1 MGNYLDN
8 EHQDSAANPLEV
20 RQRLQ
25 ERLQVLQ
32 TEEHDTVKPLSLLEK
47 SGDPGRTRTYNP
59 RLRRP
64 VLYPVELRGLA
75 IGSKI

>member
-8 EHQDSAANPLEV
+8 EHEDSADDTPEV
-20 RQRLQ
+20 RQVRQ
-25 ERLQVLQ
+25 S
-32 TEEHDTVKPLSLLEK
+32 EEQDTVKPLSLLEK
-47 SGDPGRTRTYNP
+47 PGDPGRTRTYNP

-75 IGSKI
+75 INHNS

>member
-8 EHQDSAANPLEV
+8 ENQDSADDTPEV
-20 RQRLQ
+20 RQVRQ
-25 ERLQVLQ
+25 GVRQVRQSDL
-32 TEEHDTVKPLSLLEK
+32 ENTVKPLPLLEK
-47 SGDPGRTRTYNP
+47 PGDPGRTRTYNP

-75 IGSKI
+75 INHNS

>member
-8 EHQDSAANPLEV
+8 EHEDSADDTPEV
-20 RQRLQ
+20 RQVRQ
-25 ERLQVLQ
+25 EVRQVRQ
-32 TEEHDTVKPLSLLEK
+32 SEEQDTVKPLSLLEK
-47 SGDPGRTRTYNP
+47 PGDPGRTRTYNP

-75 IGSKI
+75 INHNS

>member
-8 EHQDSAANPLEV
+8 EHEDLAGDLHEV

-32 TEEHDTVKPLSLLEK
+32 TEGQHTVKPLSLLEK

-75 IGSKI
+75 IDSKI